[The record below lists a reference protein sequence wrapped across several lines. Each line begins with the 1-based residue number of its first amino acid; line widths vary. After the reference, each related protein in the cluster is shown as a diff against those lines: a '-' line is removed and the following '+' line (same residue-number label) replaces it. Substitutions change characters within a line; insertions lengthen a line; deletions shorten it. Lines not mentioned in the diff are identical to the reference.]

1 MRTAQGRAAGFLAIA
16 ATLLASGAVPSLAG
30 AATPP
35 DAARAPVTYADLAD
49 LADSAPL
56 VIRAKVR
63 SAVLLKSAPASPSP
77 PGTARFLVKART
89 AALLAGDSVV
99 GEDLAYVA
107 YVPIDSRGK
116 PQRLKKA
123 TVLLF
128 ARPVPHRP
136 GELQLVAPDA
146 QVIWT
151 PETEATLR
159 GILGELV
166 APGAPARI
174 TGVREALHVPGT
186 LRGEGETQV
195 FLATQGGSAASLSIM
210 HVPAQPPTWGVSF
223 SEVTAETGRPP
234 ARDTLAWY
242 RLACFLPNAL
252 PAGTNRSGSAAARA
266 QAEADYRMV
275 LGELGECPRSRG

>member
-1 MRTAQGRAAGFLAIA
+1 MRTAYRRAARILAIA
-16 ATLLASGAVPSLAG
+16 ATLLASAAIASRTW
-30 AATPP
+30 AATP
-35 DAARAPVTYADLAD
+35 AAAAPPSVTYADLAD
-49 LADSAPL
+49 LADSASL

-63 SAVLLKSAPASPSP
+63 SAARLKPSP
-77 PGTARFLVKART
+77 LSPALPGKARFLVKART
-89 AALLAGDSVV
+89 AALLAGDSVI
-99 GEDLAYVA
+99 GEDLSYLAH
-107 YVPIDSRGK
+107 VPIDSRGK

-128 ARPVPHRP
+128 ARPVPQRP

-146 QVIWT
+146 QLAWT
-151 PETEATLR
+151 PEAEATLR

-195 FLATQGGSAASLSIM
+195 FLATQGGSAASLSIL
-210 HVPAQPPTWGVSF
+210 HVPGHAPTWGASF

-234 ARDTLAWY
+234 ARDTLTWY
-242 RLACFLPNAL
+242 RLACFLPNTL

-275 LGELGECPRSRG
+275 LGELGECPRMRG